1 MKGTVDFKHVAYLVS
16 KSEKLRLKA
25 QMEAGQLYLLSK
37 EEMMIEFN
45 EHPVTKEIEA
55 GQMAQNSSGT
65 LGGYGNLFSFIGFEG
80 GDRPIERLRD
90 LLQRGTNFNFTPE
103 TEREENEITYTYSV
117 TLPSD
122 EQILEVTKM
131 PFEEGTSW
139 ALGIE
144 KGISGF
150 SNYLSGFFGV
160 SRSGGGIETQSRIRA
175 KDFKPM
181 PYLKG
186 IFRSF
191 QQKFK

>member
-1 MKGTVDFKHVAYLVS
+1 MKGSVDFKHVARLVS

-37 EEMMIEFN
+37 QEMMIEFDN
-45 EHPVTKEIEA
+45 HPVTKEIEA
-55 GQMAQNSSGT
+55 GQMAQNLSGT
-65 LGGYGNLFSFIGFEG
+65 LGGYGNLFSFIGFG
-80 GDRPIERLRD
+80 GEDRPIDRLRD
-90 LLQRGTNFNFTPE
+90 LLQSETKFNFIPE
-103 TEREENEITYTYSV
+103 TEREGNEISYIYSV

-150 SNYLSGFFGV
+150 SNYLSGFFRV
-160 SRSGGGIETQSRIRA
+160 SRSGGGIETQSQI
-175 KDFKPM
+175 KGGDFKPM
-181 PYLKG
+181 TYLKG
-186 IFRSF
+186 IFRHF
-191 QQKFK
+191 QQRFK